1 MVGSVIAHARRLAMN
16 CSGTLDHLP
25 TSASAAL
32 GSTSTTTTA
41 TTSSTTRCTFS
52 RIRSAPSLLHE
63 VATAAVAPSAAAST
77 ASTPQ
82 ETTTTTKLPES
93 SLIRSATLSSIL
105 KLSKD
110 SYLPTKKSVIGHRG
124 LGSNQGPDPAS
135 TDCLDGGCFA
145 GGVRENTLLAFQMA
159 AAQGADFVELDVQI
173 TKDGVPVIWHDD
185 WIHYRHLNGGDGEEM
200 VTKTI
205 RELTIAEFRQISY
218 AATVCPQK
226 QVVLMRKFKDNS
238 AEFRPWICRQED
250 ELPTLQE
257 VLTRLPESVGLN
269 IELKFEDEHT
279 PVEEAEMR
287 ERIAATMKCIA
298 RHGRVS
304 RKIVLSSF
312 SPDACIIASKMNPIY
327 PIMMLTD
334 AGVITYDDERRN
346 SLQAAQAIA
355 NEYKLSGVVLLS
367 NILPTAET
375 LRDFVRDGLLF
386 MSYGEMNNDG
396 KYSLEQLEMG
406 IHGVIV
412 DDVLSVSQHVAGSA
426 SLVRSAVA

>member
-1 MVGSVIAHARRLAMN
+1 MN

-32 GSTSTTTTA
+32 ESTSTTTTA

-173 TKDGVPVIWHDD
+173 TKDGVPVDLARRLD
-185 WIHYRHLNGGDGEEM
+185 PLQAPQRRRRRGDGHQDDQGADDRGVQADLLRGDGVPPEAGRADAKVQGQQRGVQALDLQE
-200 VTKTI
+200 
-205 RELTIAEFRQISY
+205 
-218 AATVCPQK
+218 
-226 QVVLMRKFKDNS
+226 
-238 AEFRPWICRQED
+238 ED